1 MCYKQY
7 KPYTKDYKIWTT
19 LESVTTVVMSSSHSI
34 LNIRQLDRHLH
45 LWYLQLNGQ
54 YLHGR
59 GVSYIRIGEG
69 VSLPP

>member
-1 MCYKQY
+1 MAKQMY
-7 KPYTKDYKIWTT
+7 VLQAIDYKIWTT